1 MTDINTDFYTF
12 KFFIQRIEEFGSDI
26 NEKNAFVETTAF
38 YNNTIV
44 YEGIIRVRFNDY
56 GIFPFPEDLSQ
67 ADIPVSVKRKMAA
80 EMKRYIK
87 PQKKYL

>member
-1 MTDINTDFYTF
+1 MADINTDLYTF
-12 KFFIQRIEEFGSDI
+12 KFFIQRIEEFGSVI

-38 YNNTIV
+38 FKNTIV

-67 ADIPVSVKRKMAA
+67 ADIPVSAKRNMAA
-80 EMKRYIK
+80 EKISIIAQRLTY
-87 PQKKYL
+87 

>member
-1 MTDINTDFYTF
+1 M
-12 KFFIQRIEEFGSDI
+12 

-38 YNNTIV
+38 FNNTIV
-44 YEGIIRVRFNDY
+44 YEGIIRVRFNDN